1 MNEALASYDQAAVME
16 DQPRYALDK
25 KLYVQF
31 YTRAVMNNFKSAQE
45 GRPIFDEL
53 DFVRIIIPGD
63 RNNVVDTEVTPE
75 HKMRFEAQYERFKKN
90 QEQAVSG
97 TPLEVWPQMTVGMV
111 AELKAQGVHT
121 VEQLADLPDGLAQKF
136 MGSFALRQKAKVFLE
151 AAAGQ
156 AANTKLEAELASRD
170 NEIDVLK
177 KQVQQLMEA
186 SMKQASSPSK

>member
-1 MNEALASYDQAAVME
+1 MNESLADYGQAAVM
-16 DQPRYALDK
+16 DGQARYALDK

-63 RNNVVDTEVTPE
+63 RNNVVDTEVTQE
-75 HKMRFEAQYERFKKN
+75 HRIRFQEQYDRFKKN

-111 AELKAQGVHT
+111 AELKAQGIHT

-136 MGSFALRQKAKVFLE
+136 MGSFALRQKAKTFLE
-151 AAAGQ
+151 AAQGQ
-156 AANTKLEAELASRD
+156 AANTKLEAELESRD
-170 NEIDVLK
+170 NEINVLK
-177 KQVQQLMEA
+177 EQVKQLMAAAAKSSA
-186 SMKQASSPSK
+186 SAK

>member
-1 MNEALASYDQAAVME
+1 MNEVLASYDQAAVME
-16 DQPRYALDK
+16 GQPRYAFDS

-63 RNNVVDTEVTPE
+63 RNNVVDTEVTQE
-75 HKMRFEAQYERFKKN
+75 HKTRFADRYERFKKN
-90 QEQAVSG
+90 QEQAISG

-121 VEQLADLPDGLAQKF
+121 VEQLADLSDGLAQKF
-136 MGSFALRQKAKVFLE
+136 MGSFSLRQRAKNFQE
-151 AAAGQ
+151 AASGQ
-156 AANTKLEAELASRD
+156 AASTKLEAELESRD
-170 NEIDVLK
+170 NEIALLK
-177 KQVQQLMEA
+177 KQVEQLMAA
-186 SMKQASSPSK
+186 SAKPATASK